1 MARASAS
8 AVFPWKYH
16 VFLSFRGEDT
26 RRGFTDHL
34 YKQLEA
40 RGIRT
45 FRDEPELESGT
56 DINPELLKAIDQS
69 RSAII
74 VLSTNFAS
82 SSWCLRELTHI
93 VRCMKEKKRI
103 FPIFYGV
110 DPSDVRHQ
118 RGSFGEAFAEHEVNY
133 REHME
138 EVNEWRKSLKR
149 VANLAGWNSKDC
161 RYETELIQGIVNTLW
176 EEAHPTLSMLD
187 SSERFV
193 GIDSKMKEIDLLLET
208 DANDV
213 RFIGIWGMGG
223 VGKTTLAR
231 LVYERISHDFEG
243 SSFLANVREVCSKDG
258 IVHLQKQLLSEIL
271 GENNI
276 QIWNA
281 YSGITKISRCLCN
294 KKVLL
299 VLDDVDQLDQLE
311 KLVIQKEWFGFGSR
325 VVVTTRDERLLVEHG
340 IDMVY
345 EVKPL
350 TQDEALFLFSRK
362 AFKDDELEEDF
373 LELSKCFINYASG
386 LPLALKTLGSFLY
399 KRGRDEWKSALDKLK
414 QAPDRKIF
422 ETLKISYDG
431 LDEFEKRIF
440 LDIACFHKSCEKE
453 RVIEGLENCG
463 FAGARVV
470 IEVLIEKSLLYISYV
485 CISFN
490 SLSMH
495 DLIQEMAWEI
505 VRQESYD
512 EPGGRSRLW
521 LRKDILHVLTKNT
534 GSEAIE
540 GIVLRLSKF
549 EEAHWNPEAFTKMCK
564 LRLLDIHN
572 VSLSKGPEHLPNAL
586 RVLKWSWYPSKC
598 LPPIFQPDELTELS
612 LRHSKID
619 HLWDGIKR
627 LGKLKSI
634 DLSYSHNLTRT
645 PDFTSIQNL
654 EKLVLEGCTNL
665 AKIHPS
671 IAFLRRLRILN
682 LKDCKSIMSLPNK
695 VEMESLEVFDIS
707 GCSKVKKIP
716 EFVGEMKNFRR
727 LSLSRTVVQEIPSS
741 VIRSSLEEIDLS
753 GTALRETESSLVS
766 VKNLVLSNFMG
777 SNAPPARSWRS
788 FFTFGEFPAK
798 ISHPAS
804 VVLASLRDLCFLK
817 DLNLENCNFCGGAI
831 PKDIGLLSSL
841 VRLNLSGNH
850 LVSLPAS
857 ISGLSKLQY
866 LNLENC
872 SLCEGAIPEDIGFLS
887 SLETLDLSGNHLVS
901 LPASISG
908 LSKLQYLNLKNCS
921 LCEGAIPE
929 DIGFLSS
936 LERLNLSR
944 NHLVSLPASI
954 SGLSQLE
961 GLYLEN
967 CSLCEGAILED
978 IGFLSSLETLD
989 LSGNHFVSLPA
1000 SFSGLSN
1007 LRNFFLSNCKRL
1019 QQLPAIADDRRF
1031 RRYWCSLENCFSLG
1045 GNQSCNAI
1053 MYSMLK
1059 RFNQELPWSWDIVI
1073 PGSEIPEWLN
1083 NQSMGD
1089 SVIEKQPSHSS
1100 NSKAVGFAFCVLF
1113 VGSQN
1118 ISAPNRGVKWSRHYR
1133 HEITCLINFGSN
1145 TTFQDT
1151 PECPLRC
1158 ITEEVAS
1165 DHLWLSFL
1173 SMNCIGR
1180 HSKGKCWDQI
1190 RFRCKSETG
1199 LKVKKCGVCRLY
1211 EQKKSSTE
1219 R

>member
-1 MARASAS
+1 
-8 AVFPWKYH
+8 
-16 VFLSFRGEDT
+16 
-26 RRGFTDHL
+26 
-34 YKQLEA
+34 
-40 RGIRT
+40 I
-45 FRDEPELESGT
+45 
-56 DINPELLKAIDQS
+56 
-69 RSAII
+69 
-74 VLSTNFAS
+74 S
-82 SSWCLRELTHI
+82 SSTPTPTESSVSLSKL
-93 VRCMKEKKRI
+93 KE
-103 FPIFYGV
+103 
-110 DPSDVRHQ
+110 
-118 RGSFGEAFAEHEVNY
+118 GSFADMIDKALE
-133 REHME
+133 
-138 EVNEWRKSLKR
+138 NEY
-149 VANLAGWNSKDC
+149 D
-161 RYETELIQGIVNTLW
+161 TELIPGIVNTLW

-193 GIDSKMKEIDLLLET
+193 GTDSKLEEIDLLLDT

-243 SSFLANVREVCSKDG
+243 ITGWVKNDRSSSKDG

-271 GENNI
+271 VENNI
-276 QIWNA
+276 QIWND
-281 YSGITKISRCLCN
+281 YSGITRISRCLRN

-311 KLVIQKEWFGFGSR
+311 KLVKHKDGFGSR
-325 VVVTTRDERLLVEHG
+325 VVVTIRDERLLVEHG
-340 IDMVY
+340 IEMVY

-431 LDEFEKRIF
+431 LDEFEKGIF

-463 FAGARVV
+463 FVGARIV
-470 IEVLIEKSLLYISYV
+470 IEVLIEKSLLYIS
-485 CISFN
+485 FD

-521 LRKDILHVLTKNT
+521 LPKDIWHVHAKST

-540 GIVLRLSKF
+540 GIVLRLIEF
-549 EEAHWNPEAFTKMCK
+549 EEAHCNPEAFTKMCK

-572 VSLSKGPEHLPNAL
+572 VSLSKGPKHLPNAL

-634 DLSYSHNLTRT
+634 DLSYSRNLTRT

-654 EKLVLEGCTNL
+654 EKLVLESCTNL
-665 AKIHPS
+665 AKIHSS
-671 IAFLRRLRILN
+671 IAFLGRLRILN

-716 EFVGEMKNFRR
+716 EFVGEMKIFWR
-727 LSLSRTVVQEIPSS
+727 LSLSQTVVQEIPSS
-741 VIRSSLEEIDLS
+741 VIRRSLEEIDLS

-798 ISHPAS
+798 ISHHAS
-804 VVLASLRDLCFLK
+804 VVLALLKDLCFLK
-817 DLNLENCNFCGGAI
+817 E
-831 PKDIGLLSSL
+831 
-841 VRLNLSGNH
+841 
-850 LVSLPAS
+850 
-857 ISGLSKLQY
+857 
-866 LNLENC
+866 
-872 SLCEGAIPEDIGFLS
+872 
-887 SLETLDLSGNHLVS
+887 
-901 LPASISG
+901 
-908 LSKLQYLNLKNCS
+908 LNLKNCN
-921 LCEGAIPE
+921 LCE
-929 DIGFLSS
+929 
-936 LERLNLSR
+936 
-944 NHLVSLPASI
+944 
-954 SGLSQLE
+954 
-961 GLYLEN
+961 
-967 CSLCEGAILED
+967 
-978 IGFLSSLETLD
+978 
-989 LSGNHFVSLPA
+989 
-1000 SFSGLSN
+1000 
-1007 LRNFFLSNCKRL
+1007 
-1019 QQLPAIADDRRF
+1019 
-1031 RRYWCSLENCFSLG
+1031 
-1045 GNQSCNAI
+1045 
-1053 MYSMLK
+1053 
-1059 RFNQELPWSWDIVI
+1059 
-1073 PGSEIPEWLN
+1073 
-1083 NQSMGD
+1083 
-1089 SVIEKQPSHSS
+1089 
-1100 NSKAVGFAFCVLF
+1100 
-1113 VGSQN
+1113 
-1118 ISAPNRGVKWSRHYR
+1118 
-1133 HEITCLINFGSN
+1133 
-1145 TTFQDT
+1145 
-1151 PECPLRC
+1151 
-1158 ITEEVAS
+1158 
-1165 DHLWLSFL
+1165 
-1173 SMNCIGR
+1173 
-1180 HSKGKCWDQI
+1180 
-1190 RFRCKSETG
+1190 
-1199 LKVKKCGVCRLY
+1199 
-1211 EQKKSSTE
+1211 
-1219 R
+1219 

>member
-176 EEAHPTLSMLD
+176 EEVHPTLSMLD

-193 GIDSKMKEIDLLLET
+193 GIDSKLEEIDLLLET

-243 SSFLANVREVCSKDG
+243 SCFLANVREVCSKDG

-281 YSGITKISRCLCN
+281 YSGITSISRCLRN

-311 KLVIQKEWFGFGSR
+311 KLVKQKEWFGFGSR

-340 IDMVY
+340 IEMVY

-414 QAPDRKIF
+414 QAPDRKII

-463 FAGARVV
+463 FVGARVV
-470 IEVLIEKSLLYISYV
+470 IEVLIEKSLLYISY
-485 CISFN
+485 N

-521 LRKDILHVLTKNT
+521 LPKDILHVLTKNT

-564 LRLLDIHN
+564 LRLLDIHD
-572 VSLSKGPEHLPNAL
+572 VSLSKGPKHLPNAL
-586 RVLKWSWYPSKC
+586 KVLKWSWYPSKC

-627 LGKLKSI
+627 LDKLKSI

-665 AKIHPS
+665 AKIHSS

-741 VIRSSLEEIDLS
+741 VIRRSLEEIDLS

-777 SNAPPARSWRS
+777 SNAPPARSWRF

-804 VVLASLRDLCFLK
+804 VVLASLKDLCFLK
-817 DLNLENCNFCGGAI
+817 DLNLENCNLCEGAI
-831 PKDIGLLSSL
+831 PEDIGLLSSL
-841 VRLNLSGNH
+841 VRLN
-850 LVSLPAS
+850 
-857 ISGLSKLQY
+857 
-866 LNLENC
+866 
-872 SLCEGAIPEDIGFLS
+872 
-887 SLETLDLSGNHLVS
+887 LSGNHLVS

-936 LERLNLSR
+936 LETLNLSG

-954 SGLSQLE
+954 SGLSKLRE
-961 GLYLEN
+961 LILDN
-967 CSLCEGAILED
+967 CSLCEGAIPED
-978 IGFLSSLETLD
+978 IGFLSSLLMLS

-1000 SFSGLSN
+1000 SISGLSK
-1007 LRNFFLSNCKRL
+1007 LQSFYLKNCKRL
-1019 QQLPAIADDRRF
+1019 QQLPAFPDARRLGTF
-1031 RRYWCSLENCFSLG
+1031 WSHFDNCFSLG
-1045 GNQSCNAI
+1045 GNQGCNAI

-1059 RFNQELPWSWDIVI
+1059 TFKKELPQCWHIVI
-1073 PGSEIPEWLN
+1073 PGSEIPEWFN

-1089 SVIEKQPSHSS
+1089 SVIEKLPSHSS
-1100 NSKAVGFAFCVLF
+1100 NSKAVGFAFCALF

-1118 ISAPNRGVKWSRHYR
+1118 ISAPNRGVKWLRHHR
-1133 HEITCLINFGSN
+1133 HQITCLINFGSN
-1145 TTFQDT
+1145 TPKYPFSY
-1151 PECPLRC
+1151 LL
-1158 ITEEVAS
+1158 TEEVAS
-1165 DHLWLSFL
+1165 DHLWLAFL
-1173 SMNCIGR
+1173 SINETQHG
-1180 HSKGKCWDQI
+1180 KEKCWDQI
-1190 RFRCKSETG
+1190 RYRFTSETG
-1199 LKVKKCGVCRLY
+1199 LKVKKCGVRTVY
-1211 EQKKSSTE
+1211 EQDTE
-1219 R
+1219 EELNRMMKQYSNRSISLCEDITNCDFEE

>member
-1 MARASAS
+1 MARASAP

-40 RGIRT
+40 RGIKT
-45 FRDEPELESGT
+45 FRDEPELERGT

-93 VRCMKEKKRI
+93 VRCMEEKKRI

-110 DPSDVRHQ
+110 EPSDVRHQ

-138 EVNEWRKSLKR
+138 EVNEWRKSLER

-161 RYETELIQGIVNTLW
+161 RYDTELIQGIVNTLW
-176 EEAHPTLSMLD
+176 EEVHPTLSMLD

-193 GIDSKMKEIDLLLET
+193 GIDSKLKEIDLLLDT

-231 LVYERISHDFEG
+231 LVYDIISHDFEG

-258 IVHLQKQLLSEIL
+258 IAHLQKQLLSDIL
-271 GENNI
+271 GDNDI
-276 QIWNA
+276 QVWNA
-281 YSGITKISRCLCN
+281 YSGITRISRCLF

-299 VLDDVDQLDQLE
+299 ILDDVDQSDQLE
-311 KLVIQKEWFGFGSR
+311 KLVKQKEWFGFGSR
-325 VVVTTRDERLLVEHG
+325 IVITTRNERLLVEHG
-340 IDMVY
+340 IEKAY

-350 TQDEALFLFSRK
+350 NQDEALFLFSRK

-373 LELSKCFINYASG
+373 LKLSKCFISYASG

-399 KRGRDEWKSALDKLK
+399 KRGRAEWKSALDKLK

-453 RVIEGLENCG
+453 RVIEGLENGG
-463 FAGARVV
+463 FVGARIV
-470 IEVLIEKSLLYISYV
+470 IDVLIEKSLLYISNEFV
-485 CISFN
+485 
-490 SLSMH
+490 SMH

-505 VRQESYD
+505 VRQESYH

-521 LRKDILHVLTKNT
+521 LRNDIMHVLVKNT

-540 GIVLRLSKF
+540 AIVLCLREF

-572 VSLSKGPEHLPNAL
+572 VSLSKGPKYLPNAL

-598 LPPIFQPDELTELS
+598 PPPIFQLDELTILS

-645 PDFTSIQNL
+645 PDFTGTQNL

-665 AKIHPS
+665 VKIHSS
-671 IAFLRRLRILN
+671 IAFLRRLRLLN
-682 LKDCKSIMSLPNK
+682 LRDCKSMKSLPNK
-695 VEMESLEVFDIS
+695 VEMEFLEVFDIS
-707 GCSKVKKIP
+707 GCSKLKKIP
-716 EFVGEMKNFRR
+716 EFVGEMKNFSKLF
-727 LSLSRTVVQEIPSS
+727 LSGTGVQEIPSS
-741 VIRSSLEEIDLS
+741 VIRRSLEEIDLS
-753 GTALRETESSLVS
+753 GIALRETESSVVS
-766 VKNLVLSNFMG
+766 VKNLVASNFLG
-777 SNAPPARSWRS
+777 CNAPPARSWRS
-788 FFTFGEFPAK
+788 FFTSSEFPAK

-804 VVLASLRDLCFLK
+804 VVLASLKDLCFLK
-817 DLNLENCNFCGGAI
+817 ELNLEDCN
-831 PKDIGLLSSL
+831 
-841 VRLNLSGNH
+841 
-850 LVSLPAS
+850 
-857 ISGLSKLQY
+857 
-866 LNLENC
+866 
-872 SLCEGAIPEDIGFLS
+872 LCEGAIPD
-887 SLETLDLSGNHLVS
+887 
-901 LPASISG
+901 
-908 LSKLQYLNLKNCS
+908 
-921 LCEGAIPE
+921 

-936 LERLNLSR
+936 LERLNLSG
-944 NHLVSLPASI
+944 NHMVCLPASI
-954 SGLSQLE
+954 GGLSKLRN
-961 GLYLEN
+961 LNLEN
-967 CSLCEGAILED
+967 CNLCEGAIPDD
-978 IGFLSSLETLD
+978 IGFLSSLAALN

-1000 SFSGLSN
+1000 SISGLSKLTM
-1007 LRNFFLSNCKRL
+1007 LRLDNCLSL
-1019 QQLPAIADDRRF
+1019 A
-1031 RRYWCSLENCFSLG
+1031 
-1045 GNQSCNAI
+1045 GNQGCNAI
-1053 MYSMLK
+1053 MYSRLK
-1059 RFNQELPWSWDIVI
+1059 RFIQELPHFERYLNIVI
-1073 PGSEIPEWLN
+1073 PGSEIPEWFN

-1089 SVIEKQPSHSS
+1089 SVIEKLPSHSC
-1100 NSKAVGFAFCVLF
+1100 NSKLVGFAVCALF
-1113 VGSQN
+1113 APAQN
-1118 ISAPNRGVKWSRHYR
+1118 ISAPNRGQKWPGHHR
-1133 HEITCLINFGSN
+1133 HELVCYPTIRDVLMTGMGFTLNK
-1145 TTFQDT
+1145 
-1151 PECPLRC
+1151 
-1158 ITEEVAS
+1158 VAS
-1165 DHLWLSFL
+1165 DHLWVAFL
-1173 SMNCIGR
+1173 SRIFLSANRWEEKCCDEIQFCFATRDVVG
-1180 HSKGKCWDQI
+1180 SKTC
-1190 RFRCKSETG
+1190 
-1199 LKVKKCGVCRLY
+1199 LKVKKCGVRPVY
-1211 EQKKSSTE
+1211 EQDTE
-1219 R
+1219 ELNRTMKQYSNRSISLCEDITNCDFQE

>member
-1 MARASAS
+1 MARASAP

-45 FRDEPELESGT
+45 FRDEPELERGT

-138 EVNEWRKSLKR
+138 EVNEWRKSLKM

-161 RYETELIQGIVNTLW
+161 RYDTELIQGIVNTLW
-176 EEAHPTLSMLD
+176 EEVHPTLSLLD

-193 GIDSKMKEIDLLLET
+193 GIDSKLKKIDLLLET

-231 LVYERISHDFEG
+231 LVYERISHGFEG

-281 YSGITKISRCLCN
+281 YSGITSISRCLRN

-311 KLVIQKEWFGFGSR
+311 KLVKQKEWFGFGSR

-340 IDMVY
+340 IEMVY

-431 LDEFEKRIF
+431 LDEFVKRIF

-463 FAGARVV
+463 FVGARVV
-470 IEVLIEKSLLYISYV
+470 IEVLIEKSLLYISY
-485 CISFN
+485 N

-521 LRKDILHVLTKNT
+521 LPKDIWHVHAKNT

-540 GIVLRLSKF
+540 GIVLRLSEF
-549 EEAHWNPEAFTKMCK
+549 EEAHCNPEAFTKMCK

-572 VSLSKGPEHLPNAL
+572 VSLSKGPNHLPNAL

-665 AKIHPS
+665 AKIHSS

-716 EFVGEMKNFRR
+716 EFVGEMKNFWR

-741 VIRSSLEEIDLS
+741 VIRRSLEEIDLS
-753 GTALRETESSLVS
+753 GTALRDSESSLVS

-804 VVLASLRDLCFLK
+804 VVLASLKDLCFLK
-817 DLNLENCNFCGGAI
+817 ELNLKNCNLCEGAI
-831 PKDIGLLSSL
+831 PEDIGFLSSL
-841 VRLNLSGNH
+841 ETLNLSGNH

-857 ISGLSKLQY
+857 ISGLSNLRD
-866 LNLENC
+866 LHLENC

-887 SLETLDLSGNHLVS
+887 SLETLNLNGNHLVS
-901 LPASISG
+901 LPASIGG
-908 LSKLQYLNLKNCS
+908 LSKLRDLDMGNCS

-936 LERLNLSR
+936 LETLN
-944 NHLVSLPASI
+944 
-954 SGLSQLE
+954 
-961 GLYLEN
+961 
-967 CSLCEGAILED
+967 
-978 IGFLSSLETLD
+978 

-1000 SFSGLSN
+1000 SISGLSK
-1007 LRNFFLSNCKRL
+1007 LQYFHLENCKRL
-1019 QQLPAIADDRRF
+1019 QQLPAIPDARRIGSF
-1031 RRYWCSLENCFSLG
+1031 LCRFDNCFSLG
-1045 GNQSCNAI
+1045 GNQGCNAI

-1059 RFNQELPWSWDIVI
+1059 RLNQALPDYWEIVI

-1089 SVIEKQPSHSS
+1089 SVIEKLPSHSS
-1100 NSKAVGFAFCVLF
+1100 NSKAVGFAFCALYVKPSRY
-1113 VGSQN
+1113 GRHKMTCQ
-1118 ISAPNRGVKWSRHYR
+1118 IS
-1133 HEITCLINFGSN
+1133 FGSN

-1151 PECPLRC
+1151 REYSLF
-1158 ITEEVAS
+1158 TGKVAS
-1165 DHLWLSFL
+1165 DHLWLGFL
-1173 SMNCIGR
+1173 SWNYLETVLSMETK
-1180 HSKGKCWDQI
+1180 HWKEKCWDQI
-1190 RFRCKSETG
+1190 RFRFTSVTD
-1199 LKVKKCGVCRLY
+1199 LKVKCGVRTVY
-1211 EQKKSSTE
+1211 EQDTE
-1219 R
+1219 EELNRTMKQYSNRSISLCEDITNCDFEE

>member
-1 MARASAS
+1 MARASAP

-45 FRDEPELESGT
+45 FRDEPNLERGT
-56 DINPELLKAIDQS
+56 YINPELLKAIDQS

-93 VRCMKEKKRI
+93 VRCMKEKKRN

-161 RYETELIQGIVNTLW
+161 RYDTELIQGIVNTLW
-176 EEAHPTLSMLD
+176 EGVHPTLSMLD

-193 GIDSKMKEIDLLLET
+193 GIDSKRKEIDLLLET

-281 YSGITKISRCLCN
+281 YSGITRMSRCLCN

-299 VLDDVDQLDQLE
+299 ILDDVDQLDQLE
-311 KLVIQKEWFGFGSR
+311 KLVKQKEWFGFGSR
-325 VVVTTRDERLLVEHG
+325 VIVTTRDERLLVEHG
-340 IDMVY
+340 IEMVY

-431 LDEFEKRIF
+431 LEEFYKRIF

-463 FAGARVV
+463 FVGARVV

-521 LRKDILHVLTKNT
+521 LPKDIWHVHAKNT

-540 GIVLRLSKF
+540 GIVLRLSEF
-549 EEAHWNPEAFTKMCK
+549 EEAHCNPEAFTKMCK

-572 VSLSKGPEHLPNAL
+572 VSLSKGPKHLPNAL

-598 LPPIFQPDELTELS
+598 LPPFFQPDELTELS

-619 HLWDGIKR
+619 HLWDGIKG

-665 AKIHPS
+665 AKIHWS

-682 LKDCKSIMSLPNK
+682 LKDCKSIMILPNK

-753 GTALRETESSLVS
+753 GTALREMESSLVS

-817 DLNLENCNFCGGAI
+817 DLNLENCNLCEGAI

-857 ISGLSKLQY
+857 ISGLSKLHY

-872 SLCEGAIPEDIGFLS
+872 SLCERAIPEDIGFLS
-887 SLETLDLSGNHLVS
+887 SLETLDLS
-901 LPASISG
+901 SG
-908 LSKLQYLNLKNCS
+908 LSKLQYLNL
-921 LCEGAIPE
+921 
-929 DIGFLSS
+929 
-936 LERLNLSR
+936 
-944 NHLVSLPASI
+944 
-954 SGLSQLE
+954 
-961 GLYLEN
+961 EN
-967 CSLCEGAILED
+967 CSLCERAIPED

>member
-1 MARASAS
+1 MARASAP
-8 AVFPWKYH
+8 AVFPWKYQ

-45 FRDEPELESGT
+45 FRDEPELERGT

-93 VRCMKEKKRI
+93 VRCVKEKKRF

-161 RYETELIQGIVNTLW
+161 RYDTELIQGIVNTLW

-193 GIDSKMKEIDLLLET
+193 GIDSKLKEIDLLLET

-213 RFIGIWGMGG
+213 RFIGIRGMGG

-258 IVHLQKQLLSEIL
+258 IVHLQKQRLSEIL

-281 YSGITKISRCLCN
+281 YSGITRISRCLCN

-311 KLVIQKEWFGFGSR
+311 KLVKQKEWFGFGSR

-340 IDMVY
+340 IEMVY

-373 LELSKCFINYASG
+373 LELG
-386 LPLALKTLGSFLY
+386 LPLALRTLGSFLY

-463 FAGARVV
+463 FVGARVV
-470 IEVLIEKSLLYISYV
+470 IEVLIEKSLLYISY
-485 CISFN
+485 N

-512 EPGGRSRLW
+512 EPGGRSWLW
-521 LRKDILHVLTKNT
+521 LPKDIWHVHAKNT
-534 GSEAIE
+534 GSGAIE
-540 GIVLRLSKF
+540 GIVLRLSEF
-549 EEAHWNPEAFTKMCK
+549 EEAHCNPEAFTKMCK

-586 RVLKWSWYPSKC
+586 RVLKWSWYPSKY
-598 LPPIFQPDELTELS
+598 LPPIFQPDELTELN
-612 LRHSKID
+612 D
-619 HLWDGIKR
+619 W
-627 LGKLKSI
+627 
-634 DLSYSHNLTRT
+634 T
-645 PDFTSIQNL
+645 
-654 EKLVLEGCTNL
+654 
-665 AKIHPS
+665 
-671 IAFLRRLRILN
+671 
-682 LKDCKSIMSLPNK
+682 NK

-716 EFVGEMKNFRR
+716 EFVGEMKNFWR

-741 VIRSSLEEIDLS
+741 VIRRSLEEIDLS

-804 VVLASLRDLCFLK
+804 VVLASLKDLCFLK
-817 DLNLENCNFCGGAI
+817 DLNLENCNLCEGVI
-831 PKDIGLLSSL
+831 PEDIGLLSSL
-841 VRLNLSGNH
+841 IRLNLSGNH

-857 ISGLSKLQY
+857 INWLSKLRD
-866 LNLENC
+866 LNLGNC
-872 SLCEGAIPEDIGFLS
+872 SLCEGAVPEDIGFLS
-887 SLETLDLSGNHLVS
+887 SLVM
-901 LPASISG
+901 
-908 LSKLQYLNLKNCS
+908 
-921 LCEGAIPE
+921 
-929 DIGFLSS
+929 
-936 LERLNLSR
+936 LNLSR

-954 SGLSQLE
+954 SGLSKLRD
-961 GLYLEN
+961 LNLKN
-967 CSLCEGAILED
+967 CNLCEGAIPED
-978 IGFLSSLETLD
+978 IGFLSSL
-989 LSGNHFVSLPA
+989 
-1000 SFSGLSN
+1000 
-1007 LRNFFLSNCKRL
+1007 
-1019 QQLPAIADDRRF
+1019 
-1031 RRYWCSLENCFSLG
+1031 
-1045 GNQSCNAI
+1045 
-1053 MYSMLK
+1053 
-1059 RFNQELPWSWDIVI
+1059 SWHIVI

-1089 SVIEKQPSHSS
+1089 SVIEKLPSHSS
-1100 NSKAVGFAFCVLF
+1100 NSKAVGFAFCALF

-1118 ISAPNRGVKWSRHYR
+1118 ISAPNRGVKWSRYYR
-1133 HEITCLINFGSN
+1133 HEITCWIS
-1145 TTFQDT
+1145 FQDIHDY
-1151 PECPLRC
+1151 PFKYLF
-1158 ITEEVAS
+1158 TEEVAS
-1165 DHLWLSFL
+1165 DHLWLGFL
-1173 SMNCIGR
+1173 SRETN
-1180 HSKGKCWDQI
+1180 HWKEKCWDQI
-1190 RFRCKSETG
+1190 RFRCKSEKG
-1199 LKVKKCGVCRLY
+1199 LKVKKCGVRTVY
-1211 EQKKSSTE
+1211 EQDTE
-1219 R
+1219 EELNRTMKQYSNRSISLCEDITNCDFEE

>member
-1 MARASAS
+1 MARASAP
-8 AVFPWKYH
+8 ADFPWKYQ

-45 FRDEPELESGT
+45 FRDEPELERGT
-56 DINPELLKAIDQS
+56 DISPELLKAIDQS

-118 RGSFGEAFAEHEVNY
+118 RGSFGEAFAAHEVNY
-133 REHME
+133 RERME

-161 RYETELIQGIVNTLW
+161 TYDTELIQGVVNTLW

-193 GIDSKMKEIDLLLET
+193 GIDSKLKEIDLLLET

-213 RFIGIWGMGG
+213 HFIGIWGMGG

-243 SSFLANVREVCSKDG
+243 SSFLANVREVCSKHG

-276 QIWNA
+276 QIWND
-281 YSGITKISRCLCN
+281 YSGITRISRCLRN

-311 KLVIQKEWFGFGSR
+311 KLVKQKEWFGFGSR

-340 IDMVY
+340 IEMVY

-350 TQDEALFLFSRK
+350 TQDEALFLFSGK

-414 QAPDRKIF
+414 QAPDRKII

-431 LDEFEKRIF
+431 LDEIEKRIF

-463 FAGARVV
+463 FVGARVV

-485 CISFN
+485 CISVD

-521 LRKDILHVLTKNT
+521 LPKDIWHVHAKNT

-540 GIVLRLSKF
+540 GIVLRLSEF
-549 EEAHWNPEAFTKMCK
+549 EEAHCNPEAFTKMCK

-572 VSLSKGPEHLPNAL
+572 VRLSKGPKHLPNAL

-665 AKIHPS
+665 AKIHSS

-716 EFVGEMKNFRR
+716 EFVGEMKNFWR

-741 VIRSSLEEIDLS
+741 VIRRSLEEIDLS

-804 VVLASLRDLCFLK
+804 VVLASLKDLCFLK
-817 DLNLENCNFCGGAI
+817 YLNLENCNLCEGAI
-831 PKDIGLLSSL
+831 PEDIGFLSSL
-841 VRLNLSGNH
+841 ETLNLSGNH

-857 ISGLSKLQY
+857 ISGLSKLY
-866 LNLENC
+866 
-872 SLCEGAIPEDIGFLS
+872 
-887 SLETLDLSGNHLVS
+887 
-901 LPASISG
+901 
-908 LSKLQYLNLKNCS
+908 YLNLKNCS

-936 LERLNLSR
+936 LERLDLSG

-961 GLYLEN
+961 DLNLEN

-978 IGFLSSLETLD
+978 IGFLSSLEILD

-1007 LRNFFLSNCKRL
+1007 LRYFSLANCKRL

-1045 GNQSCNAI
+1045 GNQGCNAI

-1059 RFNQELPWSWDIVI
+1059 RFNQELPYSWNIVI

-1089 SVIEKQPSHSS
+1089 SVIEKLPSHSS
-1100 NSKAVGFAFCVLF
+1100 NSKVVGFAFCALF
-1113 VGSQN
+1113 ESSQI
-1118 ISAPNRGVKWSRHYR
+1118 ISAPNRGVKWSRYHR
-1133 HEITCLINFGSN
+1133 LKITCQISFGSK
-1145 TTFQDT
+1145 TTFKDIQ
-1151 PECPLRC
+1151 RC
-1158 ITEEVAS
+1158 TIEEVAS
-1165 DHLWLSFL
+1165 DHLWLSFQ
-1173 SMNCIGR
+1173 SMISIG
-1180 HSKGKCWDQI
+1180 SDLEEKCCDQI
-1190 RFRCKSETG
+1190 RFRCTSETG
-1199 LKVKKCGVCRLY
+1199 LKVKKCGVCTLNKI
-1211 EQKKSSTE
+1211 QKKSPTE

>member
-1 MARASAS
+1 MARASAP
-8 AVFPWKYH
+8 AVFPWKYQ

-45 FRDEPELESGT
+45 FRDEPELERGT

-138 EVNEWRKSLKR
+138 EVNWRKSLKR

-161 RYETELIQGIVNTLW
+161 RYDTELIQGIVNTLW

-193 GIDSKMKEIDLLLET
+193 GIDSKLKEIDLLLET

-271 GENNI
+271 VENNI
-276 QIWNA
+276 QIWND
-281 YSGITKISRCLCN
+281 YSGITRISRCLCN

-311 KLVIQKEWFGFGSR
+311 KLVKQKEWFGFGSR

-340 IDMVY
+340 IEMVY

-350 TQDEALFLFSRK
+350 TQDEALVLFSRK

-399 KRGRDEWKSALDKLK
+399 KRGRDEWKSARDKLK
-414 QAPDRKIF
+414 QAPDRKFF

-463 FAGARVV
+463 FVGARVV
-470 IEVLIEKSLLYISYV
+470 IEVLIEKSLLYIS
-485 CISFN
+485 FD

-521 LRKDILHVLTKNT
+521 LPKDILHVLTKNT

-572 VSLSKGPEHLPNAL
+572 VSLSKDPKHLPNAL
-586 RVLKWSWYPSKC
+586 RVLKWSCYPSKC
-598 LPPIFQPDELTELS
+598 LPLIFQPDELTELS
-612 LRHSKID
+612 LRHSKSD

-654 EKLVLEGCTNL
+654 KKLVLEGCTNL

-727 LSLSRTVVQEIPSS
+727 LSLSRTVVQEMASS
-741 VIRSSLEEIDLS
+741 VIRRSLEEIDLS
-753 GTALRETESSLVS
+753 RTALKETESSLVS

-777 SNAPPARSWRS
+777 SNAPLARSWRS
-788 FFTFGEFPAK
+788 FFTFGEFSAK

-804 VVLASLRDLCFLK
+804 VVLASLKDLCFLK
-817 DLNLENCNFCGGAI
+817 KLNLKNCNHCEGAIPDDIGFLSSLERLNLSGNHLVSLPASIGGLSKLQDLNLRNCNLCEGAI
-831 PKDIGLLSSL
+831 PEDIGFLSSL
-841 VRLNLSGNH
+841 VKLNLSGNH

-857 ISGLSKLQY
+857 ISGLSKLR
-866 LNLENC
+866 
-872 SLCEGAIPEDIGFLS
+872 
-887 SLETLDLSGNHLVS
+887 DLHVG
-901 LPASISG
+901 
-908 LSKLQYLNLKNCS
+908 NCS

-936 LERLNLSR
+936 LERLNLS
-944 NHLVSLPASI
+944 
-954 SGLSQLE
+954 
-961 GLYLEN
+961 
-967 CSLCEGAILED
+967 
-978 IGFLSSLETLD
+978 
-989 LSGNHFVSLPA
+989 GNHFVSLPA
-1000 SFSGLSN
+1000 SIGGLSK
-1007 LRNFFLSNCKRL
+1007 LRYFHLENCKRL
-1019 QQLPAIADDRRF
+1019 QQLPAFPDARRF
-1031 RRYWCSLENCFSLG
+1031 GSFWCSFDNCFSLG
-1045 GNQSCNAI
+1045 GNQGCNAI

-1059 RFNQELPWSWDIVI
+1059 RFNQQYSNEAGP
-1073 PGSEIPEWLN
+1073 SESGN
-1083 NQSMGD
+1083 SSKGVKDQVARF
-1089 SVIEKQPSHSS
+1089 SVDDLHVKKSRVQKTLTH
-1100 NSKAVGFAFCVLF
+1100 ALVLF
-1113 VGSQN
+1113 VGH
-1118 ISAPNRGVKWSRHYR
+1118 ISAFSNY
-1133 HEITCLINFGSN
+1133 IINS
-1145 TTFQDT
+1145 Q
-1151 PECPLRC
+1151 
-1158 ITEEVAS
+1158 
-1165 DHLWLSFL
+1165 
-1173 SMNCIGR
+1173 
-1180 HSKGKCWDQI
+1180 
-1190 RFRCKSETG
+1190 
-1199 LKVKKCGVCRLY
+1199 Y
-1211 EQKKSSTE
+1211 
-1219 R
+1219 

>member
-133 REHME
+133 REHMD

-149 VANLAGWNSKDC
+149 VANLAGWNSKDY
-161 RYETELIQGIVNTLW
+161 RYDTELIQGIVNTLW
-176 EEAHPTLSMLD
+176 EEVHPTLSMLD

-193 GIDSKMKEIDLLLET
+193 GIDSKLKEIDLLLET

-243 SSFLANVREVCSKDG
+243 SSFLANVREVCSNSKDG
-258 IVHLQKQLLSEIL
+258 IVHLQKQLLSKIL

-276 QIWNA
+276 QIWND
-281 YSGITKISRCLCN
+281 YSGITRISRCLRN

-311 KLVIQKEWFGFGSR
+311 KLVKQKEWFGFGSR

-340 IDMVY
+340 IEMVY

-422 ETLKISYDG
+422 EPLKISYDG
-431 LDEFEKRIF
+431 LDGLDKRIF

-463 FAGARVV
+463 FVGARVV
-470 IEVLIEKSLLYISYV
+470 IEVLIEKSLLY
-485 CISFN
+485 ISFN

-521 LRKDILHVLTKNT
+521 LPKDIWHVHAKNT

-540 GIVLRLSKF
+540 GIVLRLSEF
-549 EEAHWNPEAFTKMCK
+549 EEAHCNPEAFTKMCK

-572 VSLSKGPEHLPNAL
+572 VSLSKGPNHLPNAL

-665 AKIHPS
+665 ATIHSS
-671 IAFLRRLRILN
+671 IVFLRRLRILN

-716 EFVGEMKNFRR
+716 EFVGEMKNFWR

-741 VIRSSLEEIDLS
+741 VIRRSLEEIDLS

-766 VKNLVLSNFMG
+766 VKNMVLSNFMG

-804 VVLASLRDLCFLK
+804 VVLASLKDLCFLK
-817 DLNLENCNFCGGAI
+817 ELNLKNCNLCEGAI
-831 PKDIGLLSSL
+831 PEDIGLLSSL
-841 VRLNLSGNH
+841 ETLNLSGNH
-850 LVSLPAS
+850 LVSLPAT
-857 ISGLSKLQY
+857 ISGLSNLRD
-866 LNLENC
+866 LHLENC

-887 SLETLDLSGNHLVS
+887 SLETLNLSGNHLVS
-901 LPASISG
+901 LPASIGG
-908 LSKLQYLNLKNCS
+908 LSKLRDLDMGNCS

-936 LERLNLSR
+936 LETLN
-944 NHLVSLPASI
+944 
-954 SGLSQLE
+954 
-961 GLYLEN
+961 
-967 CSLCEGAILED
+967 
-978 IGFLSSLETLD
+978 

-1000 SFSGLSN
+1000 SISGLSK
-1007 LRNFFLSNCKRL
+1007 LQYFHLENCKRL
-1019 QQLPAIADDRRF
+1019 QQLPAIPDARRIGSF
-1031 RRYWCSLENCFSLG
+1031 LCRFDNCFSLG
-1045 GNQSCNAI
+1045 GNQGCNAI
-1053 MYSMLK
+1053 NAKEIQSGAPSV
-1059 RFNQELPWSWDIVI
+1059 LPY
-1073 PGSEIPEWLN
+1073 
-1083 NQSMGD
+1083 
-1089 SVIEKQPSHSS
+1089 S
-1100 NSKAVGFAFCVLF
+1100 NSWK
-1113 VGSQN
+1113 
-1118 ISAPNRGVKWSRHYR
+1118 
-1133 HEITCLINFGSN
+1133 
-1145 TTFQDT
+1145 
-1151 PECPLRC
+1151 
-1158 ITEEVAS
+1158 
-1165 DHLWLSFL
+1165 
-1173 SMNCIGR
+1173 
-1180 HSKGKCWDQI
+1180 
-1190 RFRCKSETG
+1190 
-1199 LKVKKCGVCRLY
+1199 
-1211 EQKKSSTE
+1211 
-1219 R
+1219 

>member
-45 FRDEPELESGT
+45 FRDEPELERGT

-118 RGSFGEAFAEHEVNY
+118 RGSFGEAFAKHEVNY

-161 RYETELIQGIVNTLW
+161 RYDTELIQGIVNTLW
-176 EEAHPTLSMLD
+176 EEVHPTLSMLD

-193 GIDSKMKEIDLLLET
+193 GIDSKLKEIDLLLET

-243 SSFLANVREVCSKDG
+243 SSFLANVREVCSNSKDG
-258 IVHLQKQLLSEIL
+258 IVHLQKQLLSKIL

-276 QIWNA
+276 QIWND
-281 YSGITKISRCLCN
+281 YSGITRISRCLRN

-311 KLVIQKEWFGFGSR
+311 KLVKQKEWFGFGSR

-340 IDMVY
+340 IEMVY

-422 ETLKISYDG
+422 EPLKISYDG
-431 LDEFEKRIF
+431 LDGLDKRIF

-463 FAGARVV
+463 FVGARVV
-470 IEVLIEKSLLYISYV
+470 IEVLIEKSLLY
-485 CISFN
+485 ISFN

-521 LRKDILHVLTKNT
+521 LPKDIWHVHAKNT

-540 GIVLRLSKF
+540 GIVLRLSEF
-549 EEAHWNPEAFTKMCK
+549 EEAHCNPEAFTKMCK